1 VPSTSDW
8 KRRAWHLRW
17 RTAPRLASAARIR
30 IARLS
35 HGHCRVVI
43 PDSVFAGP
51 GFRLE
56 IPGSG
61 SLIVGERVQFR
72 RLFYCEIAAEGELTI
87 GAGSIFTG
95 ETMIQCTTR
104 ISIGE
109 RCVFGQSA
117 FLADG
122 AHRFRDWSQHLLDQG
137 YAYRPLTI
145 EDNAVVHS
153 KATIVA
159 DLGFRSVVGANS
171 FVNKPVPAY
180 TLVGGVPAKVL
191 EYFGPPA
198 EGDND
203 PA

>member
-1 VPSTSDW
+1 VPSTPDW

-17 RTAPRLASAARIR
+17 RTAPHLASATRIR
-30 IARLS
+30 VARLT
-35 HGHCRVVI
+35 HGHCKLVI

-61 SLIVGERVQFR
+61 TLVVGEGVQFR
-72 RLFYCEIAAEGELTI
+72 NGFYCEISATGELTI
-87 GAGSIFTG
+87 GAGSIFTADA
-95 ETMIQCTTR
+95 MIQCTTQ

-109 RCVFGQSA
+109 RCVFGQGV

-122 AHRFRDWSQHLLDQG
+122 AHRFRDHTQHLLDQG
-137 YAYRPLTI
+137 YNYRPLTI

-159 DLGFRSVVGANS
+159 SLGYRSVVGANT
-171 FVNKPVPAY
+171 FVNKDVPAY
-180 TLVGGVPAKVL
+180 TLVGGVPARVL

-198 EGDND
+198 EGSADQS
-203 PA
+203 